1 MKSRIKAAF
10 LFVMMSFIL
19 FSCAQNSDDGSS
31 GDGTAAGTE
40 SVTKVT
46 DKTPVIYLAG
56 DSTVKTYADAQY
68 IGGWGQYLQ
77 YFLDSRVT
85 VVNCAQGGRS
95 SRSFINEGR
104 LWNIS
109 DSNYS
114 YTFSE
119 NGGKS
124 IESVIKEGDFLLIQ
138 FGHNDDNTKYLSS
151 PAANYSTLYN
161 RMVPLGADDAD
172 SAAVFPVTA
181 GEQTSTSSLTT
192 DFTNYATASEQTAA
206 LTEIGKYGSKYYP
219 YGSGTYKWYLK
230 QYIDFARSKGAI
242 PVLVTPVSR
251 VKYDSAGTTII
262 SGDGLHGENFAYVR
276 AVRQLAEEED
286 CLLID
291 LFAETKSFLETATAA
306 YGSYLMALV
315 PSTLEGEWPSGYD
328 STYGVSS
335 LGYTGIEATHYNKYG
350 AFITAARVA
359 EYFLKDSAVHNKNTE
374 YYTFTSYVNTTPSAY
389 IDPSNLISKTFVAK
403 IESLFKTVSVTNPA
417 RTYPAASSVVDRI
430 TNELTGDV
438 TQDNY
443 LTFKSTC
450 ESIRASYVAL
460 NVDDRPSVTNLSTL
474 ESYEKKVADLVDAN
488 TPDPVGV
495 EMINAD
501 GFAVQAYTA
510 TFTGTTVASGT
521 ASASTYSI
529 VATEAKPVSVMTRT
543 NTTTY
548 HGTAYATTNCI
559 SLGGGATFDA
569 SGTRY
574 IEFTTTGA
582 CKITV
587 IANSGGGRTLKLVS
601 SSNTSASVATFSA
614 PTAVTTTSNDISAAG
629 TYQLGSAG
637 SGIFV
642 YDIIIEY
649 Y

>member
-1 MKSRIKAAF
+1 MKSRTKAAF
-10 LFVMMSFIL
+10 LFVMMSFIF
-19 FSCAQNSDDGSS
+19 FSCAQNSDDGST
-31 GDGTAAGTE
+31 GDGTG
-40 SVTKVT
+40 SGGITKVT

-56 DSTVKTYADAQY
+56 DSTVKTYTDAQY

-77 YFLDSRVT
+77 YFLNSSVT

-109 DSNYS
+109 DSDYS
-114 YTFSE
+114 YTFTE
-119 NGGKS
+119 NNGKS

-151 PAANYSTLYN
+151 PATNYSTLYN

-172 SAAVFPVTA
+172 STAVFPVTA

-192 DFTNYATASEQTAA
+192 EFTLYATASEQTAA
-206 LTEIGKYGSKYYP
+206 LTEIGKYGSKYYA

-291 LFAETKSFLETATAA
+291 LFAETKSFLETATST

-315 PSTLEGEWPSGYD
+315 PNTLEGEWPSGYD
-328 STYGVSS
+328 STYGVAS

-350 AFITAARVA
+350 AFVTAAKVA
-359 EYFLKDSAVHNKNTE
+359 EYFLTDSSIHKNNTE
-374 YYTFTSYVNTTPSAY
+374 YYTFTNYVNTTPSAY
-389 IDPSNLISKTFVAK
+389 IDPSNLISKTYVAK

-438 TQDNY
+438 TQNNY
-443 LTFKSTC
+443 LTFKTTC
-450 ESIRASYVAL
+450 ESIRAAYIAL
-460 NVDDRPSVTNLSTL
+460 NVDDRSSVTNLSTL
-474 ESYEKKVADLVDAN
+474 ESYEKKVADLIDAN

-495 EMINAD
+495 EVINAD
-501 GFAVQAYTA
+501 SFTAQAYSETV
-510 TFTGTTVASGT
+510 TGTTVASGT
-521 ASASTYSI
+521 ASASSYNI
-529 VATEAKPVSVMTRT
+529 VATAAKPVTIMTSA

-548 HGTAYATTNCI
+548 NGTAYATKQCI
-559 SLGGGATFDA
+559 ALGGGATFGV

-582 CKITV
+582 CEVTV
-587 IANSGGGRTLKLVS
+587 IASSGGTRTLNLVS
-601 SSNTSASVATFSA
+601 SSAPAAIVATFSA
-614 PTAVTTTSNDISAAG
+614 PTAVTVTSNDISAGG
-629 TYQLGSAG
+629 TYQLGSSG
-637 SGIFV
+637 SGIYV